1 MEGIVMKIVKIVCI
15 KHFIIYFYFM
25 FVFFFSEENKQRDTV
40 WRKSTETVGFNL
52 HSLRQSEFYGLDGT
66 GLGCTNHTT
75 DVQYFISKATT
86 KWKTWP
92 QTVCSNAHVACIF
105 KHERTN
111 FQPKTLST
119 QQ

>member
-1 MEGIVMKIVKIVCI
+1 MQCI
-15 KHFIIYFYFM
+15 YANGKNCNKNCENCLHKTLYNLFLFYVR
-25 FVFFFSEENKQRDTV
+25 VFFFRGKKAQRHCANV
-40 WRKSTETVGFNL
+40 
-52 HSLRQSEFYGLDGT
+52 HSLRQSEFHGLAGT

-75 DVQYFISKATT
+75 DVQYIISKATT

-92 QTVCSNAHVACIF
+92 QTVCSNAHVAVACIF